1 MSRVY
6 SHPPCVSP
14 VIVVSRSLVALLPDD
29 ARRAARLGLGLTLGL
44 ALVCAADGSTT
55 RRQESLAPVPRTPA
69 GLWLASTSAPAVF
82 QLAPAQLP
90 SEGHVVPTAVVT
102 ATGTPLHSL
111 VGMAFDS
118 TGRMWI
124 ADQGDS
130 TLLAFSPAKLDAP
143 GARTVDAVISATD
156 RSLSAPV
163 GIAFDARQRLWV
175 ANFGSGT
182 LTAFE
187 LAQLV
192 SSGAPTPA
200 TTIAGLDRP
209 TALAFDAAGALWVA
223 DMRAETIVAYGADPL
238 ETSGAPT
245 PRIAIRSARH
255 SLSTPAA
262 LAFDADGT
270 LWVANLGS
278 NTVVGFDASQLTRSG
293 SPTPRVTLAPDQ
305 QGLIGSPAGLA
316 FDDDGSLWVAG
327 LQGIVSR
334 FTREQLAVSSTS
346 DPSVSVTVDR
356 HGLLWGTAFWPKPH
370 GLPLN

>member
-1 MSRVY
+1 
-6 SHPPCVSP
+6 
-14 VIVVSRSLVALLPDD
+14 VIVMSLSRIALLPDE
-29 ARRAARLGLGLTLGL
+29 ARRVARLGLGLTLGL

-55 RRQESLAPVPRTPA
+55 PRHESAAPVPRTPA
-69 GLWLASTSAPAVF
+69 GLWLASTSA
-82 QLAPAQLP
+82 QLP
-90 SEGHVVPTAVVT
+90 SKGHVVPAAFVT
-102 ATGTPLHSL
+102 ATGAPLHSL

-130 TLLAFSPAKLDAP
+130 TLLAFSPAELDAP
-143 GARTVDAVISATD
+143 SPRSVDAVISATD

-182 LTAFE
+182 LTAFD
-187 LAQLV
+187 LAQLA

-209 TALAFDAAGALWVA
+209 TALAFDAAGSLWVA
-223 DMRAETIVAYGADPL
+223 DMRAETIVAYGADQL

-245 PRIAIRSARH
+245 PRIAIRNARH

-278 NTVVGFDASQLTRSG
+278 NTVVGYGASQLTRSG

-316 FDDDGSLWVAG
+316 FDGDGGLWVAG